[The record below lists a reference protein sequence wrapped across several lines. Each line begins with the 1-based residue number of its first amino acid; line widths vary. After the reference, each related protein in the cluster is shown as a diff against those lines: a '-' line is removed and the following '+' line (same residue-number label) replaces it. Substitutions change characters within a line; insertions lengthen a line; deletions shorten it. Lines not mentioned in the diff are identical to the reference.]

1 MDRSPLARKVNL
13 SNGMPGFQTNASE
26 NIAVDIGGHRF
37 NWLAVK
43 QQKSNYC
50 N

>member
-1 MDRSPLARKVNL
+1 
-13 SNGMPGFQTNASE
+13 MPGFQTNAGE
-26 NIAVDIGGHRF
+26 NITVDIGGHRF

-50 N
+50 NQFELVELST